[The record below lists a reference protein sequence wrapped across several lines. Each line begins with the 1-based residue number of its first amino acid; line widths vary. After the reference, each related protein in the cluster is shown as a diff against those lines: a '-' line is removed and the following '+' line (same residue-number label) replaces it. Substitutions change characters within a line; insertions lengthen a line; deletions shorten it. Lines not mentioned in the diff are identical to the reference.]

1 MRFKKLLGT
10 SLLCAS
16 LVLSNM
22 TVFATENHLAETEE
36 NQNTETTENTTN
48 AENTVSQKG
57 NQLTDDGGQI
67 EEQENPSAQAETEN
81 TENGKETESS
91 EVSGQEETQ
100 NTGAEQT
107 DGQDALT
114 EATEQT
120 GENIE
125 ATETTENVETTEN
138 TESQTDAFDL
148 SVYAGGRTISV
159 DGNPKEWSGIATYSS
174 SDSNVAKWSVA
185 QNDKY
190 VYFYVQTNGGNEWG
204 IPITNTRM
212 SVSYSDGTS
221 GVKSNGVG
229 FAFENGTVVLKDNFY
244 GNVDGVSSGYMP
256 SDEKNKYEVEF
267 AIPQSFFE
275 NHDYTI
281 TYCGTSI
288 SSKDI
293 TALNTLGDYVEEK
306 PVYSGITIDGNFS
319 DWAAVE
325 KTEINDGC
333 ILEAAVVFDGD
344 WVYIYLKDGGNSEA
358 FSGGERNH
366 GVYEL
371 KTDTG
376 RRTSFLLRQDGIQGV
391 EGAQLSYSN
400 GNYEIAIPASA
411 LKEYKSTLSFGYCQ
425 MDPMIEGISK
435 IQGGSNISGSFSGI
449 TIDGNYGD
457 WADYPHT
464 LIQYSTNGAYGDD
477 ADGALY
483 VNNNILYGHVKTY
496 KYATEVNPYNPIT
509 IRFNKDDNQTISFY
523 FVTVDGNGNVNWSP
537 AMDTS
542 GKAAKYY
549 LVDVSGWHGAATL
562 TELEAST
569 YGNKI
574 LGEAYIRMGSGSDT
588 EIEYQIDLEK
598 LAEYISD
605 SGVHNYK
612 LAATDMKNI
621 QAQYINIGTE
631 WIETAGTSS
640 GPVAG
645 VVLSMSV
652 VAGVLGYR
660 KRKDKGIV

>member
-1 MRFKKLLGT
+1 MRLKKLLGT

-22 TVFATENHLAETEE
+22 TVFATENHMAEAEE
-36 NQNTETTENTTN
+36 KQESNTETAEKDTETGKTEVQAESEN
-48 AENTVSQKG
+48 AESSK
-57 NQLTDDGGQI
+57 
-67 EEQENPSAQAETEN
+67 ETEN
-81 TENGKETESS
+81 S

-100 NTGAEQT
+100 NATTEQEVLTETTEQT
-107 DGQDALT
+107 EQT
-114 EATEQT
+114 EATENV
-120 GENIE
+120 EN
-125 ATETTENVETTEN
+125 TETTED
-138 TESQTDAFDL
+138 TESQTEAFNL
-148 SVYAGGRTISV
+148 SMYAGGRTISV
-159 DGNPKEWSGIATYSS
+159 DGNPDEWSGITTYSS

-185 QNDKY
+185 QNDQY
-190 VYFYVQTNGGNEWG
+190 VYFYVQENGGNDWG
-204 IPITNTRM
+204 LPITNTRI
-212 SVSYSDGTS
+212 SITYADGTS
-221 GVKSNGVG
+221 NDKSNGIG
-229 FAFENGTVVLKDNFY
+229 FAGMLTLKDNFY
-244 GNVDGVSSGYMP
+244 GDLGGGMTAYAA
-256 SDEKNKYEVEF
+256 SDENGKYEIEF
-267 AIPQSFFE
+267 AIPQSFFA
-275 NHDYTI
+275 NHDYTL
-281 TYCGTSI
+281 TYCGTSV

-293 TALNTLGDYVEEK
+293 TALNTIGEYVEED
-306 PVYSGITIDGNFS
+306 PVYNGITIDGNFK
-319 DWAAVE
+319 DWRAVE
-325 KTEINDGC
+325 KKEINDGC

-344 WVYIYLKDGGNSEA
+344 WVYIYLKDGGNNQA
-358 FSGGERNH
+358 FSGGEKNH

-376 RRTSFLLRQDGIQGV
+376 RRTSFLLRQDGIQGI

-411 LKEYKSTLSFGYCQ
+411 LKEYKSTISFGYCQ

-435 IQGGSNISGSFSGI
+435 IQGGSNISGSFTGI

-496 KYATEVNPYNPIT
+496 KYATEKNPYNPIT
-509 IRFNKDDNQTISFY
+509 IKFNKDDNQTISFY
-523 FVTVDGNGNVNWSP
+523 FITVDGNGKINWDP

-549 LVDVSGWHGAATL
+549 LVDVNGWHGAATL

-574 LGEAYIRMGSGSDT
+574 LGEAYIRMGGGSDT
-588 EIEYQIDLEK
+588 EIEYQIELEK

-605 SGVHNYK
+605 SSVHNYK
-612 LAATDMKNI
+612 LAATDMKDI
-621 QAQYINIGTE
+621 WAQYINIGTE
-631 WIETAGTSS
+631 WIKTGGTSS

-652 VAGVLGYR
+652 VACVLGYR
-660 KRKDKGIV
+660 KKKEKGIV